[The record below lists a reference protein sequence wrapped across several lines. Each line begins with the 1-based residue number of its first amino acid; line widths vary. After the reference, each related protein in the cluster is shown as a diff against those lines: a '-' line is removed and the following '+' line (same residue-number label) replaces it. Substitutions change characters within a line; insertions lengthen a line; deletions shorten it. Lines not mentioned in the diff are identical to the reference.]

1 MSKFTQRS
9 GKNKRHFHIL
19 HTSLSIH
26 QNNKLKHIT
35 DNTLNDNDWPRN
47 WISCRMVKKS
57 QFIIHWTTRFVYL
70 KKTTTTSYKEL
81 FHTNHANMIHASGG
95 GGVGGVCPPQL
106 SKHCYVL
113 SRILRIAQTDIIKT
127 GVCLFH

>member
-70 KKTTTTSYKEL
+70 KKPPQHHIRNCFIQTTQTWFMQPE
-81 FHTNHANMIHASGG
+81 G
-95 GGVGGVCPPQL
+95 GGVCPPQL
-106 SKHCYVL
+106 SKHCYVV
-113 SRILRIAQTDIIKT
+113 SRKLRIAQTDIIKT

>member
-9 GKNKRHFHIL
+9 GKNKRYFHIL

-70 KKTTTTSYKEL
+70 KKPPQHHIRNCFIQTTQTWFMQAE
-81 FHTNHANMIHASGG
+81 G
-95 GGVGGVCPPQL
+95 GGVCPPQL
-106 SKHCYVL
+106 SKHCYVV
-113 SRILRIAQTDIIKT
+113 SRKLRIAQTDIIKT

>member
-70 KKTTTTSYKEL
+70 KKPPQHHIRNCFIQTTQTRFMQAE
-81 FHTNHANMIHASGG
+81 GG
-95 GGVGGVCPPQL
+95 GGGVCPPQL
-106 SKHCYVL
+106 SKHCYVV
-113 SRILRIAQTDIIKT
+113 SRKLRIAQTDIIKT

>member
-47 WISCRMVKKS
+47 WISCRIVKNEPIYHPLNDS
-57 QFIIHWTTRFVYL
+57 IRLF
-70 KKTTTTSYKEL
+70 KKTTTTLYKEL
-81 FHTNHANMIHASGG
+81 FHTNYANTIHATGG
-95 GGVGGVCPPQL
+95 RGGGVCPPQL
-106 SKHCYVL
+106 SKHCYVV
-113 SRILRIAQTDIIKT
+113 SRKLRIAQTDIIKT